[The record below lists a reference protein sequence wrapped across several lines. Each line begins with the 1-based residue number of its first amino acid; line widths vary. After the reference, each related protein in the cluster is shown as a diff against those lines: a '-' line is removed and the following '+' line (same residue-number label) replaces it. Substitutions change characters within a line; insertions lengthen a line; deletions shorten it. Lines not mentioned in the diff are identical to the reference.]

1 MKNHT
6 LVKLSA
12 VLSIALW
19 ALVPVNTLAQRGVF
33 SRVIKGEKVNVDTAH
48 IQAAL
53 TRASSKP
60 DSAQAQYEL
69 AKLYIA
75 AHEYDKALERLE
87 KADRL
92 DAHNSVY
99 IVQKACIA
107 LAQDNDEQ
115 VKSYVEAAVKRPNIS
130 ELDYASMLDL
140 LDSIEERTQAYRISK
155 QARERYPKSIWV
167 RYQSA
172 IAARYDLKNEEA
184 IKLFEGCK
192 GFKPLGAGPEVQI
205 TEIHYELKSWP
216 AVVEDMKAFCGPN
229 EKRAD
234 LNQFRLPDLLLSL
247 IHI

>member
-33 SRVIKGEKVNVDTAH
+33 SRVIKGEKGNVDTAH

-140 LDSIEERTQAYRISK
+140 GQ
-155 QARERYPKSIWV
+155 
-167 RYQSA
+167 
-172 IAARYDLKNEEA
+172 
-184 IKLFEGCK
+184 
-192 GFKPLGAGPEVQI
+192 
-205 TEIHYELKSWP
+205 H
-216 AVVEDMKAFCGPN
+216 
-229 EKRAD
+229 
-234 LNQFRLPDLLLSL
+234 
-247 IHI
+247 